1 LNGARGVN
9 LLSGGAETA
18 IIMARKTGA
27 SNTIVDLNGNR
38 SRNGVVLANAIIE
51 KNPIAR
57 KTAALGVP
65 SVIV

>member
-1 LNGARGVN
+1 MN

-18 IIMARKTGA
+18 IIIARKTGA
-27 SNTIVDLNGNR
+27 SKTIVDLNG
-38 SRNGVVLANAIIE
+38 SRRRNVVVFAKAITE
-51 KNPIAR
+51 KNPIER

>member
-1 LNGARGVN
+1 MN
-9 LLSGGAETA
+9 LLRGGAETA

-27 SNTIVDLNGNR
+27 SKTIVDLNGNR
-38 SRNGVVLANAIIE
+38 RRNGVVFAKVIIE
-51 KNPIAR
+51 KKPTDR